1 MKPTLV
7 FATANE
13 NKVIEVRKLLDGL
26 FEVKSLIDI
35 GCSEDIPETSNT
47 LEGNAKQKAD
57 YVKVK
62 YGFDC
67 FADDTGLEVFALD
80 GAPGVYTARY
90 GGPEK
95 DAIQNMNHLLNELE
109 KAGAVESRDRV
120 AQFRTAI
127 HLIVN
132 GESMTIEG
140 VCKGRIAKNLSGTEG
155 FGYDPIF
162 IPEGGVRTFS
172 EMNPDEKNN
181 ISHRGRAIRKMIEHL
196 GAEIRE

>member
-67 FADDTGLEVFALD
+67 FADDTGLEVYALD

-140 VCKGRIAKNLSGTEG
+140 VCKGRIAKKLSGTEG

>member
-80 GAPGVYTARY
+80 RAPGVYTARY

>member
-26 FEVKSLIDI
+26 FVVKSLIDI

-67 FADDTGLEVFALD
+67 FADDTGLEVYALD

-109 KAGAVESRDRV
+109 KAGAVESRDRG

-132 GESMTIEG
+132 GESITIEG
-140 VCKGRIAKNLSGTEG
+140 VCKGRIAKKLSGTEG

-196 GAEIRE
+196 GA